1 MRRMRL
7 NIRVFRLPV
16 FVLSTLVAVASLAY
30 GEVTRVDVTSRK
42 PVGTSG
48 YEKIVGVAHFAV
60 NPKDPHNKVIAD
72 IDKVQLNASGLIE
85 FAGDVVMLR
94 PLDASKANGVA
105 LIDVVNRGR
114 KTIMTSF
121 NRGAVADPA
130 SDTDL
135 GDGFLT
141 RQGYTL
147 VFVAWEF
154 DVNAQATANNMRL
167 SVPAA
172 QDATGFVRGDFTPND
187 ASREQTVTDLAGY
200 TPAQPDATDTT
211 LTVRDGPFGRSEIID
226 RSKYTVRG
234 NSVTLI
240 DGFTPGRTY
249 QLSYRPEKFPVS
261 GLGMAAF
268 RDVATWVKQSRDAL
282 VRAPKAIAFG
292 SSQSGRFLRTFL
304 YYGFNT
310 DEKGRQ
316 VFDGM
321 MAHIAGGAR
330 LSLNLRGAE
339 PTALSMY
346 EIATFPFATSVQR
359 DPISGNSDGLLEN
372 ERARSNQPQIF
383 FTNTSVEYWG
393 GGRSAALIHTS
404 ADGKSDVALPE
415 NVRAF
420 FLTGAQHGPAR
431 FPTKVNQGQQPD
443 NPLEYA
449 YTLRAL
455 LVAMTKWVNDD
466 VAPPASRIPRIA
478 DGTLVP
484 IAQVNFP
491 DIPGVP
497 SPKTIPP
504 GRQAG
509 KSLPLMVPQ
518 VGDDGNEL
526 AGVRSA
532 ESVLAMA
539 TYTGWN
545 FRNKSI
551 GATTNLVNL
560 LGSAIPLASTKRERE
575 ASHDPRKSVEER
587 YSSRDA
593 YLAAAR
599 QVEDAL
605 VKERLLLAEDVPQVM
620 KRMEEQ
626 WSVASSKA
634 TQ

>member
-7 NIRVFRLPV
+7 KMRLIRLPV
-16 FVLSTLVAVASLAY
+16 YVLAALVAVASVAY
-30 GEVTRVDVTSRK
+30 GEVTRIDVTSRK

-72 IDKVQLNASGLIE
+72 IDKAPVNANGLVE
-85 FAGDVVMLR
+85 FSGDVVILR

-105 LIDVVNRGR
+105 LVDVVNRGR
-114 KTIMTSF
+114 KTIMTTF
-121 NRGAVADPA
+121 NRGAVADPT
-130 SDTDL
+130 SDADL

-141 RQGYTL
+141 GQGYTL

-154 DVNAQATANNMRL
+154 DVNSQTTTNNMRL
-167 SVPAA
+167 NVPAA
-172 QDATGFVRGDFTPND
+172 QAATGLVHGDFTPND
-187 ASREQTVTDLAGY
+187 TKPDQTVTDLAGY
-200 TPAQPDATDTT
+200 MPAQSDATDTT
-211 LTVRDGPFGRSEIID
+211 LTVRDGPFGRAEIIN
-226 RSKYTVRG
+226 RSKFTVKG
-234 NSVTLI
+234 NTVTLTG
-240 DGFTPGRTY
+240 GFTPGRTY
-249 QLSYRPEKFPVS
+249 QLSYRPERFPVS

-268 RDVATWVKQSRDAL
+268 RDVTTWVKRSPDAL
-282 VRAPKAIAFG
+282 VHAPKTIAFG

-304 YYGFNT
+304 YYGFNS
-310 DEKGRQ
+310 DEKGQQ
-316 VFDGM
+316 VFDGV

-346 EIATFPFATSVQR
+346 EIATFPFAPAAQR
-359 DPISGNSDGLLEN
+359 DPIGGVNEGLLEN
-372 ERARSNQPQIF
+372 DRARGNQPKIF
-383 FTNTSVEYWG
+383 FSNTSVEYWG

-455 LVAMTKWVNDD
+455 LVAMTKWVKDD

-484 IAQVNFP
+484 INQVRFP
-491 DIPGVP
+491 EIAGVQNPKIIPA
-497 SPKTIPP
+497 

-509 KSLPLMVPQ
+509 KALPFLVPQ
-518 VGDDGNEL
+518 IDEDGNEL
-526 AGVRSA
+526 SGVRTA
-532 ESVLAMA
+532 EQAVPMA

-545 FRNKSI
+545 FRNQSI
-551 GATTNLVNL
+551 GGTNNLVNL
-560 LGSAIPLASTKRERE
+560 LGSQIPLPRTKAERE
-575 ASHDPRKSVEER
+575 AKRDPRKSVEER
-587 YSSRDA
+587 YKSADA
-593 YLAAAR
+593 YLASAR
-599 QVEDAL
+599 QVEEAL
-605 VKERLLLAEDVPQVM
+605 VKDRLLLPEDLPQVM

-626 WSVASSKA
+626 WSVANTKA

>member
-7 NIRVFRLPV
+7 KMRLLRLPV
-16 FVLSTLVAVASLAY
+16 YALAALVAVASVAY
-30 GEVTRVDVTSRK
+30 GEVTRIDVTSRK

-72 IDKVQLNASGLIE
+72 IDRAPVNANGLVE
-85 FAGDVVMLR
+85 FSGDVVILR
-94 PLDASKANGVA
+94 PLDTSKANGVA
-105 LIDVVNRGR
+105 LVDVVNRGR
-114 KTIMTSF
+114 KTIMTTF

-130 SDTDL
+130 SDADL
-135 GDGFLT
+135 GDAFLT

-154 DVNAQATANNMRL
+154 DVNGQATANNMRL
-167 SVPAA
+167 NVPAA
-172 QDATGFVRGDFTPND
+172 QAATGLVHGDVTPND
-187 ASREQTVTDLAGY
+187 AKPEQTVTDLAGY
-200 TPAQPDATDTT
+200 TPAQSDASDTT
-211 LTVRDGPFGRSEIID
+211 LTVRDGPFGRAEIIN
-226 RSKYTVRG
+226 RRTYTVKG
-234 NSVTLI
+234 NTVTLTG
-240 DGFTPGRTY
+240 GFTPGRTY

-268 RDVATWVKQSRDAL
+268 RDVATWVKRSPDAL
-282 VRAPKAIAFG
+282 VHAPKTIAFG

-304 YYGFNT
+304 YYGFNS
-310 DEKGRQ
+310 DEKDQQ
-316 VFDGM
+316 VFDGV

-346 EIATFPFATSVQR
+346 EIATFPFAPAAQR
-359 DPISGNSDGLLEN
+359 DPISGVNEGLLEN
-372 ERARSNQPQIF
+372 ARARGNQPKIF
-383 FTNTSVEYWG
+383 FSNTSIEYWG

-455 LVAMTKWVNDD
+455 LVAMTQWVKDD

-478 DGTLVP
+478 DGTLVAINQVRFP
-484 IAQVNFP
+484 EIAGVQNP
-491 DIPGVP
+491 KIIPAA
-497 SPKTIPP
+497 
-504 GRQAG
+504 RQAG
-509 KSLPLMVPQ
+509 KALPLLVPQ
-518 VGDDGNEL
+518 VDEDGNEVS
-526 AGVRSA
+526 GVRTA
-532 ESVLAMA
+532 EQAVPMA
-539 TYTGWN
+539 SYTGWN
-545 FRNKSI
+545 FRNQSI
-551 GATTNLVNL
+551 GGTNNLVNL
-560 LGSAIPLASTKRERE
+560 LGSQIPLPRTKAERE
-575 ASHDPRKSVEER
+575 AKRDPRKSVEER
-587 YSSRDA
+587 YASADA
-593 YLAAAR
+593 YLASAR
-599 QVEDAL
+599 TVAEAL
-605 VKERLLLAEDVPQVM
+605 VKDRLLLPEDLPQVM

-626 WSVASSKA
+626 WSFASSKA